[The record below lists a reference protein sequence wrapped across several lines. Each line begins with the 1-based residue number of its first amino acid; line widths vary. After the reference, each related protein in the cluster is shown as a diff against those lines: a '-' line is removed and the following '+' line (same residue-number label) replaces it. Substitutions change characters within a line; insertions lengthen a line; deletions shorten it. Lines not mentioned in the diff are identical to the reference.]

1 MKIFLLVFFLFIPFD
16 DIGDIAAIN
25 NLKKQAKESY
35 LKKDYSDAIIHYKK
49 LIDDYKIEDGQV
61 LLNLG
66 NAYYETKDTANASS
80 YYQQLVTMPD
90 KELKS
95 RALLQLGAIAHHKEN
110 LQESLAFF
118 KEALKAN
125 PGNEEARYNYE
136 LVKKKLKDK
145 NENDQ
150 KDKDDKEKD
159 KPSDFAKK
167 LKEQAEA
174 LVGQRKYKNALDLM
188 NNGLKKDPSVT
199 HYSDFINRLNDV
211 VEIEK

>member
-1 MKIFLLVFFLFIPFD
+1 MKSLLLIFFLFVPFD

-25 NLKKQAKESY
+25 KLKKQAKESF
-35 LKKDYSDAIIHYKK
+35 LKKDFNDAIIHYKK
-49 LIDDYKIEDGQV
+49 LIDEYKIEDGKV

-66 NAYYETKDTANASS
+66 NAYFETKDTANASS

-90 KELKS
+90 RELKS
-95 RALLQLGAIAHHKEN
+95 QALLQLGVIAHHKEN

-145 NENDQ
+145 KENDQ
-150 KDKDDKEKD
+150 EEKDDKDKE
-159 KPSDFAKK
+159 KPSDYAKK

-174 LVGQRKYKNALDLM
+174 LVGQRKYKDALDLM
-188 NNGLKKDPSVT
+188 NNGLKKDPSVA